1 MCFNPITVTRRGEEF
16 SVGCGKCG
24 ECISKKRMEWRQRL
38 YFQNKSSDRL
48 YFCTFTYDD
57 AHLPYCLGFA
67 VPRVSDIQKFHKR
80 LRRYIDYHKLDIQFK
95 YFLAS
100 EYGPKHFRP
109 HYHALYCVSGRDTL
123 KFPKIVRQVY
133 NYGFLNVSLCRNRD
147 ASTSY
152 ITNYL
157 TQTKGNPYFG
167 KLPNAKYP
175 ASYLTR
181 VRRDDKHSYSV
192 RCFDTF
198 YLFSQGL
205 GQKYFQTQIAPIIIH
220 NLKALLKETAS
231 KGLNIVRIISQL
243 NKEEYSNVNIISDYL
258 QVIQPYENAI
268 FHIYQNKDY
277 SFFLLTRSYR
287 RTLPL
292 VYNILATAYARCS
305 YLYREF
311 TYTDDERRLL
321 AQNEKIRQAKIAE
334 FSQNFDKKR
343 IRTDLSYTFQS

>member
-80 LRRYIDYHKLDIQFK
+80 LRRYIDYHTLDIQFK

-109 HYHALYCVSGRDTL
+109 HYHGLYCVSGRDTL
-123 KFPKIVRQVY
+123 KFPKILRQVY

-181 VRRDDKHSYSV
+181 IFDEHTNGCVHIRN
-192 RCFDTF
+192 FDTF

-205 GQKYFQTQIAPIIIH
+205 GQKYFQSQIAPIIIH
-220 NLKALLKETAS
+220 NLKALLNETAS
-231 KGLNIVRIISQL
+231 KGVNIVRIIEHS
-243 NKEEYSNVNIISDYL
+243 SV
-258 QVIQPYENAI
+258 
-268 FHIYQNKDY
+268 
-277 SFFLLTRSYR
+277 
-287 RTLPL
+287 LP
-292 VYNILATAYARCS
+292 THHR
-305 YLYREF
+305 
-311 TYTDDERRLL
+311 
-321 AQNEKIRQAKIAE
+321 
-334 FSQNFDKKR
+334 
-343 IRTDLSYTFQS
+343 

>member
-16 SVGCGKCG
+16 SVVCGKCG

-38 YFQNKSSDRL
+38 FFQNKCSDRL

-57 AHLPYCLGFA
+57 KHLPYCLGFA

-80 LRRYIDYHKLDIQFK
+80 LRRYIDYHTLDIQFK

-109 HYHALYCVSGRDTL
+109 HYHGLYCVSGRDSL
-123 KFPKIVRQVY
+123 KFPKVLRKVY

-181 VRRDDKHSYSV
+181 IFDEHTNGCVHIRN
-192 RCFDTF
+192 FDTF

-231 KGLNIVRIISQL
+231 KGLNIVRIIKHFSALPDASSAICEPQL
-243 NKEEYSNVNIISDYL
+243 WRAAS
-258 QVIQPYENAI
+258 AI
-268 FHIYQNKDY
+268 RNYT
-277 SFFLLTRSYR
+277 SG
-287 RTLPL
+287 L
-292 VYNILATAYARCS
+292 VLSPLATAAARHCS
-305 YLYREF
+305 SSSAYTWPTPQYLPP
-311 TYTDDERRLL
+311 DNLPVKKKLERK
-321 AQNEKIRQAKIAE
+321 E
-334 FSQNFDKKR
+334 SGPD
-343 IRTDLSYTFQS
+343 

>member
-38 YFQNKSSDRL
+38 FFQNKSSDRL

-80 LRRYIDYHKLDIQFK
+80 LRRHIEYRNLDLQFK

-109 HYHALYCVSGRDTL
+109 HYHGLYCVSGRDTL
-123 KFPKIVRQVY
+123 KFPKILRKVY

-181 VRRDDKHSYSV
+181 VRSFNEHSHGCVSI
-192 RCFDTF
+192 RNFDTF

-220 NLKALLKETAS
+220 NLKAFLKETAS
-231 KGLNIVRIISQL
+231 KGLNIVRIIEHSSVLPTHHRQSAGHSYGGQL
-243 NKEEYSNVNIISDYL
+243 RQSEITL
-258 QVIQPYENAI
+258 RAWC
-268 FHIYQNKDY
+268 
-277 SFFLLTRSYR
+277 YR
-287 RTLPL
+287 RSQQPQRDIAPL
-292 VYNILATAYARCS
+292 LWHTHGQHFNTCRPITCS
-305 YLYREF
+305 
-311 TYTDDERRLL
+311 
-321 AQNEKIRQAKIAE
+321 
-334 FSQNFDKKR
+334 
-343 IRTDLSYTFQS
+343 

>member
-80 LRRYIDYHKLDIQFK
+80 LRRYIDYRNLDLQFK

-109 HYHALYCVSGRDTL
+109 HYHGLYCVSGRDAL

-181 VRRDDKHSYSV
+181 LRRDDCHSFSV
-192 RCFDTF
+192 RQFDTF
-198 YLFSQGL
+198 YLFSKGL
-205 GQKYFQTQIAPIIIH
+205 GQKYFQTKIAPIIIH

-231 KGLNIVRIISQL
+231 KGLNIVRIIKHFSRTTRH
-243 NKEEYSNVNIISDYL
+243 IIGNLRVTVMESSLGNQKLHFGLD
-258 QVIQPYENAI
+258 VIAARNSRSETLVL
-268 FHIYQNKDY
+268 
-277 SFFLLTRSYR
+277 FFGIHMANTS
-287 RTLPL
+287 
-292 VYNILATAYARCS
+292 ILAARQ
-305 YLYREF
+305 LARE
-311 TYTDDERRLL
+311 
-321 AQNEKIRQAKIAE
+321 EKA
-334 FSQNFDKKR
+334 
-343 IRTDLSYTFQS
+343 

>member
-16 SVGCGKCG
+16 SVGCGECG

-38 YFQNKSSDRL
+38 FFQNKCSDRL

-57 AHLPYCLGFA
+57 KHLPYCLGFA

-80 LRRYIDYHKLDIQFK
+80 LRRHIDYRKLDLHFK

-100 EYGPKHFRP
+100 EYGPKHYRP
-109 HYHALYCVSGRDTL
+109 HYHGLYCVSGRDAL

-181 VRRDDKHSYSV
+181 IRDEHPNGCVSIRY
-192 RCFDTF
+192 FDTF

-220 NLKALLKETAS
+220 NLKALLKETAT
-231 KGLNIVRIISQL
+231 KGLNIVRIIKHFSRTTRH
-243 NKEEYSNVNIISDYL
+243 IIGNLRVTVMESSLGNQKLHFGLD
-258 QVIQPYENAI
+258 VIAARNSRSETLVL
-268 FHIYQNKDY
+268 
-277 SFFLLTRSYR
+277 FFGIHMANTS
-287 RTLPL
+287 
-292 VYNILATAYARCS
+292 ILAARQ
-305 YLYREF
+305 LAREEKL
-311 TYTDDERRLL
+311 ERK
-321 AQNEKIRQAKIAE
+321 E
-334 FSQNFDKKR
+334 SGPD
-343 IRTDLSYTFQS
+343 

>member
-1 MCFNPITVTRRGEEF
+1 MCFNPITVTCRGEEF

-38 YFQNKSSDRL
+38 FFQNKCSDRL

-57 AHLPYCLGFA
+57 KHLPYCLGFA

-80 LRRYIDYHKLDIQFK
+80 LRRHIVYRNLDLQFK

-109 HYHALYCVSGRDTL
+109 HYHGLYCVSGRDAL
-123 KFPKIVRQVY
+123 MFPKILRQVY

-205 GQKYFQTQIAPIIIH
+205 GQKYFQTQIVPIIIH

-231 KGLNIVRIISQL
+231 KGLNIVQIIKQTRI
-243 NKEEYSNVNIISDYL
+243 E
-258 QVIQPYENAI
+258 
-268 FHIYQNKDY
+268 
-277 SFFLLTRSYR
+277 
-287 RTLPL
+287 
-292 VYNILATAYARCS
+292 
-305 YLYREF
+305 
-311 TYTDDERRLL
+311 
-321 AQNEKIRQAKIAE
+321 
-334 FSQNFDKKR
+334 
-343 IRTDLSYTFQS
+343 

>member
-1 MCFNPITVTRRGEEF
+1 MCFSPVTVKKLGEEF
-16 SVGCGKCG
+16 TVGCGKCG

-80 LRRYIDYHKLDIQFK
+80 LRRHIDYRNLDLQFK

-109 HYHALYCVSGRDTL
+109 HYHGLYCVSGRDAL

-175 ASYLTR
+175 ASYLIRIRDEHTNGC
-181 VRRDDKHSYSV
+181 VRIRD
-192 RCFDTF
+192 FDTF
-198 YLFSQGL
+198 YLFSHGL

-231 KGLNIVRIISQL
+231 KGLNIVRIIEHS
-243 NKEEYSNVNIISDYL
+243 SV
-258 QVIQPYENAI
+258 
-268 FHIYQNKDY
+268 
-277 SFFLLTRSYR
+277 
-287 RTLPL
+287 LP
-292 VYNILATAYARCS
+292 THHR
-305 YLYREF
+305 
-311 TYTDDERRLL
+311 
-321 AQNEKIRQAKIAE
+321 
-334 FSQNFDKKR
+334 
-343 IRTDLSYTFQS
+343 